1 MEQSKMRI
9 GKLISYAGGV
19 IAFYIGA
26 GFATMQEVVQY
37 NASYGSRHWIVV
49 ASCAIM
55 FIYTNWSFITN
66 GSKYQLHRG
75 TDVFYVYAGKYIG
88 KFFDLWT
95 VLFCYMSFW
104 VMCGGASSTATQ
116 QFGAPTGVGTIILV
130 IAVCATVIFGLE
142 GVVNALGAIG
152 PVIIVCVIFTG
163 LFVAIRDGGNLA
175 NGMALIDSK
184 TIVLEQVGNDNPFMS
199 GASYAGFVVLWFAP
213 YLAELGAKN
222 NGKEVNTGA
231 IIGAIL
237 IFTATVC
244 CTFALAANV
253 ELIATVD
260 IPSLTLAATISPI
273 FATVFSIIIFC
284 GIYTTAVPLLWTP
297 CRRFAEEGTNRYRIL
312 VIVLALVG
320 VVAALFFPYRKLV
333 NVVYG
338 LNGYIGFIVVI
349 FMVVADIRHLALK
362 QEYVANK

>member
-9 GKLISYAGGV
+9 GKLVAYAGAV

-26 GFATMQEVVQY
+26 GFATMQEVMQY
-37 NASYGSRHWIVV
+37 NASYGSKHWIVV
-49 ASCAIM
+49 AVCALI
-55 FIYTNWSFITN
+55 FIYTNLSFATN
-66 GSKYQLHRG
+66 GAKFSLEKG

-95 VLFCYMSFW
+95 VLFCYLSFW

-116 QFGAPTGVGTIILV
+116 QFGAPTGVGTIVLV
-130 IAVCATVIFGLE
+130 IAVVATVIFGLE

-163 LFVAIRDGGNLA
+163 LFVAARDGSNLA
-175 NGMALIDSK
+175 AGMALINSGA
-184 TIVLEQVGNDNPFMS
+184 LELTQVGGGNPFMS

-213 YLAELGAKN
+213 YLAEMGAKN
-222 NGKEVNTGA
+222 NLKEVNTGMV
-231 IIGAIL
+231 IGAVL
-237 IFTATVC
+237 IFTATVV
-244 CTFALAANV
+244 CTFALVSNIEMVAA
-253 ELIATVD
+253 VD
-260 IPSLTLAATISPI
+260 IPSLTLAGTISPI
-273 FATVFSIIIFC
+273 FSTVFSIIIFC

-312 VIVLALVG
+312 TIVLALVG
-320 VVAALFFPYRKLV
+320 AVAALFFPYRKLV

-338 LNGYIGFIVVI
+338 LNGYLGFVVLF
-349 FMVVADIRHLALK
+349 FMIVADVRHFILK
-362 QEYVANK
+362 QEYVAK